1 MRGVHVVEVPSALVH
16 DEDAVAQRL
25 TAKGIQ
31 PNEGDLVIRLEVY
44 GFEDEPQA

>member
-1 MRGVHVVEVPSALVH
+1 MSGVHVVEVPSALLH
-16 DEDAVAQRL
+16 NEDALAQRL

-31 PNEGDLVIRLEVY
+31 PNDGDHMIRLQVY